1 MAVKITMAPQLKVT
15 AQTVLVSQLLR
26 LADADVEAAI
36 AREIIE
42 NPALEPIGTDWQH
55 GHTLQPRDAN
65 HDDRRMSLV
74 DEDDDAD
81 DIAERIAAREPVR
94 DQLIQQARLLV
105 PQDAFA
111 GVTYL
116 IHSLDEHGLLTT
128 PAEELA
134 RESGLSHALI
144 EHAIAWLQQLDPPGV
159 GARDVKECLQLQCL
173 ALEDKDLVSQ
183 TVRRILE
190 HAWDSFTKQ
199 DWQRVARLTSCSVLE
214 VHEAVRCFRDH
225 FYLFP
230 LSLAANA
237 GDDEPVLHRPD
248 LIVWNSLCD
257 GVAGFSV
264 EVPAADAIHLRISPI
279 YTQAAHTRVDCLGS
293 STPTERAWI
302 QEAVGRARMFINALE
317 QRCATLRQIGE
328 FLVTYQVDFF
338 TSGRRHLK
346 PLTRADAAHALGL
359 HPSTVSRAVSD
370 KILQLPNGRMIQLC
384 ELFDA
389 SLAAK
394 EAIRELLA
402 NSSAPISDNQIAEHL
417 RAQSFDLSR
426 RTVTQY
432 REELGI
438 PSRSIRNR
446 SQALAGN
453 ST

>member
-1 MAVKITMAPQLKVT
+1 MKRYAAFAITSTSFHLRSPPTPAMTSLCCT
-15 AQTVLVSQLLR
+15 A
-26 LADADVEAAI
+26 
-36 AREIIE
+36 
-42 NPALEPIGTDWQH
+42 PIG
-55 GHTLQPRDAN
+55 
-65 HDDRRMSLV
+65 S
-74 DEDDDAD
+74 
-81 DIAERIAAREPVR
+81 
-94 DQLIQQARLLV
+94 
-105 PQDAFA
+105 
-111 GVTYL
+111 
-116 IHSLDEHGLLTT
+116 
-128 PAEELA
+128 
-134 RESGLSHALI
+134 
-144 EHAIAWLQQLDPPGV
+144 
-159 GARDVKECLQLQCL
+159 
-173 ALEDKDLVSQ
+173 
-183 TVRRILE
+183 
-190 HAWDSFTKQ
+190 
-199 DWQRVARLTSCSVLE
+199 
-214 VHEAVRCFRDH
+214 
-225 FYLFP
+225 
-230 LSLAANA
+230 
-237 GDDEPVLHRPD
+237 
-248 LIVWNSLCD
+248 
-257 GVAGFSV
+257 
-264 EVPAADAIHLRISPI
+264 SP
-279 YTQAAHTRVDCLGS
+279 
-293 STPTERAWI
+293 PTERAWI

-338 TSGRRHLK
+338 TAGRRHLK

-402 NSSAPISDNQIAEHL
+402 NNSSPISDNQIAEHL